1 MLYSPS
7 RFSSQE
13 VESDDVVKD
22 VIPNVEIS
30 VIDKGKGK
38 KVKAK
43 SGTALGENPGGCRQG
58 NAD

>member
-13 VESDDVVKD
+13 VETDVVKD

-30 VIDKGKGK
+30 VIDKAKGK
-38 KVKAK
+38 NVKEK
-43 SGTALGENPGGCRQG
+43 SGTALF
-58 NAD
+58 

>member
-22 VIPNVEIS
+22 VIPNLEIS
-30 VIDKGKGK
+30 VIDKGK

-43 SGTALGENPGGCRQG
+43 SETALGENPGGCRQE